1 MGARPYIK
9 KLIEHLKYDR
19 NYSVIA
25 IAFKKSS
32 LKIPRED
39 VEKIVINW
47 PVENQ
52 LLRTL
57 WEILILPLL
66 MKKLKIDLLFCPG
79 GVISNFMPKNIK
91 SATMFRNMTPFDEEQ
106 TRKNTIFGLKKMR
119 NIILK
124 KVMLR
129 SMQKADL
136 VIFISQFARQVT

>member
-1 MGARPYIK
+1 MPKRKILINCFSLRDGGGQTHIL

-19 NYSVIA
+19 NYSVIVLLS
-25 IAFKKSS
+25 KKSS

-66 MKKLKIDLLFCPG
+66 MKKLKIDL
-79 GVISNFMPKNIK
+79 
-91 SATMFRNMTPFDEEQ
+91 
-106 TRKNTIFGLKKMR
+106 
-119 NIILK
+119 
-124 KVMLR
+124 
-129 SMQKADL
+129 
-136 VIFISQFARQVT
+136 